1 MDERT
6 IQDLTIKD
14 NFMFAAVMQDADNCR
29 QFLEMTLGFLIEKVV
44 VDTEKSIIYHP
55 EYRSVRLDVYA
66 KDESNTRYNVE
77 MQVLSHSNLPRRS
90 RYYHSQIDMELIAA
104 GTDYDLLPDTY
115 VIFICDFDPFG
126 ERRYRYTYDMVC
138 KETGKSLE
146 DGIRTIFLNTRGSNI
161 LEESEAMRNF
171 LNYVKADITESMDDF
186 NDDYV
191 RNLQKSV
198 RNIKSD
204 RGMGERYMLL
214 KDLLKDERTEG
225 RIEGIAIGR
234 TEGLVRGKAEFV
246 IDLLSE
252 LGEISTEL
260 SGAIMAEKNPER
272 LLEYLKAASKAESVD
287 MFRKETGL

>member
-1 MDERT
+1 
-6 IQDLTIKD
+6 
-14 NFMFAAVMQDADNCR
+14 
-29 QFLEMTLGFLIEKVV
+29 
-44 VDTEKSIIYHP
+44 
-55 EYRSVRLDVYA
+55 
-66 KDESNTRYNVE
+66 
-77 MQVLSHSNLPRRS
+77 
-90 RYYHSQIDMELIAA
+90 MELISA

-126 ERRYRYTYDMVC
+126 EGRYRYTYDMVC

-146 DGIRTIFLNTRGSNI
+146 DGVRTIFLNTRGSNVF
-161 LEESEAMRNF
+161 EESEAMRNF
-171 LNYVKADITESMDDF
+171 LNYVKADLSESMGDF

-191 RNLQKSV
+191 RNLQESV

-204 RGMGERYMLL
+204 REMGERYMLL